1 MLTLDDMLAR
11 ARAELQ
17 EIAIPEA
24 RRMIEADGALLVDV
38 REGEEL
44 RRRGIARG
52 AHHVPRGTI
61 EFHADPG
68 SAFFDAR
75 FRFDRPVIL
84 YCAAGARALLA
95 GKQLKDMGYAQVYS
109 IGSLRAWTEAG
120 GEVESWPPDA

>member
-1 MLTLDDMLAR
+1 MITLDEMLAR
-11 ARAELQ
+11 ARAEMD
-17 EIAIPEA
+17 EIAVPEA

-68 SAFFDAR
+68 SAYYDAR
-75 FRFDRPVIL
+75 FRFDRPIIL
-84 YCAAGARALLA
+84 YCAAGARAVLA
-95 GKQLKDMGYAQVYS
+95 GRQLKDMGYSQVYT
-109 IGSLRAWTEAG
+109 IGSLSAWIEAG
-120 GEVESWPPDA
+120 GEVDSWPGDD